1 MARGIDGSR
10 TRCESDLGGLKN
22 IKLLK
27 NWWAEEKKRIHE
39 HSNPQRYYFYSLSY
53 IRFYANHS
61 CPKKKKK
68 KKIRNDHPLSS
79 NPISMA
85 GDKKPGKNWLSFHSS
100 LTTSFLIDPLSKCP
114 GTVQSQTRLRLTLPV
129 QACHNLALINIIFI
143 VTQLAGNKQRCLSNP
158 IGRRCKN
165 IRLSVPGDIRS

>member
-1 MARGIDGSR
+1 MAPARVANRLNYSR
-10 TRCESDLGGLKN
+10 LGGQ
-22 IKLLK
+22 
-27 NWWAEEKKRIHE
+27 KKKKIHE
-39 HSNPQRYYFYSLSY
+39 HSNPQRYSFYSLSY
-53 IRFYANHS
+53 NPFYANQS

-68 KKIRNDHPLSS
+68 NFALSS

-85 GDKKPGKNWLSFHSS
+85 GDQKPGKNWLSFHSS
-100 LTTSFLIDPLSKCP
+100 LTTSFLIDPLSMCP

-129 QACHNLALINIIFI
+129 QACHNLALINIISI